1 MNYTRATTAVLAAAL
16 LLGQVQSALA
26 GEYNDAVI
34 FGKVTLQTAPID
46 EGDPTAY
53 FSVTIP
59 ATAGATDKF
68 GNPATIW
75 NLGDVQCGGVYDSF
89 YNGGPGHF
97 RVQNTGNLPAY
108 VYISTGFGGD
118 VSFRNQSESADSYSF
133 DTAEI
138 LFNSANFINPL
149 PSPRLQNR
157 ELLDHNGY
165 CNYSAR
171 DGYALA
177 VSTDVT
183 AIVPSWRPLSWL
195 YFENGNN
202 WNDANEA
209 VWEQYQVDSNYSYLW
224 RLRLSNEL
232 TQNNWNLPTAYLAY
246 MPVGETQLF
255 DLKFW
260 APLERGDEL
269 NWFVIRIEAS
279 PFRRWDHD
287 R

>member
-1 MNYTRATTAVLAAAL
+1 MNKE
-16 LLGQVQSALA
+16 GNK
-26 GEYNDAVI
+26 E
-34 FGKVTLQTAPID
+34 D
-46 EGDPTAY
+46 ENAM
-53 FSVTIP
+53 
-59 ATAGATDKF
+59 
-68 GNPATIW
+68 
-75 NLGDVQCGGVYDSF
+75 
-89 YNGGPGHF
+89 
-97 RVQNTGNLPAY
+97 
-108 VYISTGFGGD
+108 
-118 VSFRNQSESADSYSF
+118 
-133 DTAEI
+133 
-138 LFNSANFINPL
+138 
-149 PSPRLQNR
+149 
-157 ELLDHNGY
+157 
-165 CNYSAR
+165 
-171 DGYALA
+171 
-177 VSTDVT
+177 
-183 AIVPSWRPLSWL
+183 